1 MSRASEGRISELA
14 HLTLSALK
22 KGDEVADL
30 RTDRLVLAEIK
41 AALVDFFNIDDA
53 LDAKVR
59 RKIASLSRRV
69 PEGSGEWD
77 VLYRQYLE
85 EEKRKL
91 GR

>member
-14 HLTLSALK
+14 HLTLNALK

-30 RTDRLVLAEIK
+30 RTDRLVLTEIK

>member
-1 MSRASEGRISELA
+1 MSRASEGRLSALA
-14 HLTLSALK
+14 HLVLDAVK
-22 KGDEVADL
+22 KGSEVADL
-30 RTDRLVLAEIK
+30 RTDRLVLTEIK
-41 AALVDFFNIDDA
+41 AALGDFFNVDDA
-53 LDAKVR
+53 IDAKVR

-85 EEKRKL
+85 EERRKL

>member
-1 MSRASEGRISELA
+1 VSRVSEGRISALA
-14 HLTLSALK
+14 HLVLDELK
-22 KGDEVADL
+22 RAPVADL
-30 RTDRLVLAEIK
+30 RSDRLVLAEIK
-41 AALVDFFNIDDA
+41 AVLGDHLQADEV

-77 VLYRQYLE
+77 VLYRQYFE

>member
-1 MSRASEGRISELA
+1 VSRASEGRLSEFA
-14 HLTLSALK
+14 HLVLAALK

-30 RTDRLVLAEIK
+30 RSDRLVLSEIK
-41 AALVDFFNIDDA
+41 AALTDFFNLDDA

>member
-1 MSRASEGRISELA
+1 MSRASEGRISALA
-14 HLTLSALK
+14 HIALTALK
-22 KGDEVADL
+22 KGTEVADL
-30 RTDRLVLAEIK
+30 HNDRLVLAEIK
-41 AALVDFFNIDDA
+41 AALNDFFSIDDA
-53 LDAKVR
+53 LDGKVR

>member
-1 MSRASEGRISELA
+1 MSHVSEGRISHMA
-14 HLTLSALK
+14 HM
-22 KGDEVADL
+22 
-30 RTDRLVLAEIK
+30 VLAELK
-41 AALVDFFNIDDA
+41 AGDVSDLQQDRLLLKELKAVLADYLNLDEA

-59 RKIASLSRRV
+59 RKIKSLSRRV

-85 EEKRKL
+85 EERRKL

>member
-1 MSRASEGRISELA
+1 VSRASEGRLSHLA
-14 HLTLSALK
+14 HLALDALK
-22 KGDEVADL
+22 KGDEITDL
-30 RTDRLVLAEIK
+30 RTDRLVLSEIK
-41 AALVDFFNIDDA
+41 AVLTDFFNVDDA

-85 EEKRKL
+85 EEKRKI

>member
-1 MSRASEGRISELA
+1 VSRVSDGRISALA
-14 HLTLSALK
+14 HFVLDELK
-22 KGDEVADL
+22 RAPVADL
-30 RTDRLVLAEIK
+30 RSDRLVLAEIK
-41 AALVDFFNIDDA
+41 AVLGDHLQADEV

-69 PEGSGEWD
+69 AEGSSEWD
-77 VLYRQYLE
+77 VLYRQYFE

>member
-1 MSRASEGRISELA
+1 VSRVSEGRLSALA
-14 HLTLSALK
+14 HLVLAELK
-22 KGDEVADL
+22 KGDEVTEL
-30 RTDRLVLAEIK
+30 RNDRLVLAEIK
-41 AALVDFFNIDDA
+41 AALSDFLSVDDA